1 MTYIP
6 LLHKNDI
13 DMQCGNDFFFSIR
26 KLVML
31 TLLKMLIL
39 KYLHIHLS
47 WQIIPVN
54 IKSVE
59 FWLNMLYGNTENWKF
74 SIKPG
79 YYGTVV

>member
-47 WQIIPVN
+47 
-54 IKSVE
+54 
-59 FWLNMLYGNTENWKF
+59 
-74 SIKPG
+74 
-79 YYGTVV
+79 